1 MRFRGNFQVPS
12 PLGLEP
18 VGDALR
24 CLLVVIAPHRVA
36 PSQGV
41 LPSHNSATSEPSH
54 RVTTPASLGSSDSS
68 SLNPKYLVVFH
79 LRDVSDITT

>member
-24 CLLVVIAPHRVA
+24 CLLVVIAPHRVT

-41 LPSHNSATSEPSH
+41 LPSHSDTSEPSH

-68 SLNPKYLVVFH
+68 SLNPKDLAVFH